1 MIRWANRQGIIA
13 IVSNCY
19 LSEVCIAY
27 APVICWLRTYDIRS
41 NMERLSIETRTELSR
56 VLPELLVEYPT
67 ITRPGPL
74 EQSWQRQHF
83 FEALASA
90 MLLGNRPILLLI
102 DDLQWCPPD
111 TLEWLHFLLRYNDRS
126 RLMLLAPVR
135 TEDGH
140 TATPPLALL
149 ND

>member
-1 MIRWANRQGIIA
+1 
-13 IVSNCY
+13 
-19 LSEVCIAY
+19 
-27 APVICWLRTYDIRS
+27 
-41 NMERLSIETRTELSR
+41 MERLRIETRTELSG
-56 VLPELLVEYPT
+56 VLPELLVEYPP

-90 MLLGNRPILLLI
+90 MLLGNRPILLVI

-126 RLMLLAPVR
+126 RLMLLATGR
-135 TEDGH
+135 TEEGH
-140 TATPPLALL
+140 AEAPLVELLTECQQVERVKEIAL
-149 ND
+149 